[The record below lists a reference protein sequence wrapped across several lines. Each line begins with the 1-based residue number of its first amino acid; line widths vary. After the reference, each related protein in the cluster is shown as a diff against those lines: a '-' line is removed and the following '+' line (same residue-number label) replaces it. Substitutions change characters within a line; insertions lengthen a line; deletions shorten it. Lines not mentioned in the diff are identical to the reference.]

1 LLIVYKDIAAY
12 CNPCARVFFLHSNK
26 RELIHHHPLLYFSYG
41 IRAGVSISTNLPLST
56 MNTLSLN
63 AENFVTLKLS
73 PTNYSLWREQALALA
88 ENKDLVGHLTN
99 EEPAPTQYISPTPN
113 TINISDIK
121 HSELELTED
130 FVPWQKSDRLLRG
143 WIIGTL
149 SEEALGLVV
158 FFFFFSSSSWFTA
171 PPIIVT
177 GDSAIKPKKK
187 KVELPL
193 KDVLYVPDPTKKL
206 LFASQSAKQLPINCE
221 FSNVS
226 DIQ

>member
-41 IRAGVSISTNLPLST
+41 IRAGVSISTILPLST

-63 AENFVTLKLS
+63 AENFVILKLS

-99 EEPAPTQYISPTPN
+99 EEPAPTQYISPTLN

-130 FVPWQKSDRLLRG
+130 FVPWQKSDCLLRG

-158 FFFFFSSSSWFTA
+158 FFFFFFFVVHCTTNYCYWRLCYKT
-171 PPIIVT
+171 
-177 GDSAIKPKKK
+177 KKK

>member
-1 LLIVYKDIAAY
+1 
-12 CNPCARVFFLHSNK
+12 
-26 RELIHHHPLLYFSYG
+26 
-41 IRAGVSISTNLPLST
+41 

-63 AENFVTLKLS
+63 VENFVTLKLS

-130 FVPWQKSDRLLRG
+130 FVPWKKSDRLLRG
-143 WIIGTL
+143 CIIGTL

-158 FFFFFSSSSWFTA
+158 FFFFFFFFVVHCTTNYCYWRLCY
-171 PPIIVT
+171 
-177 GDSAIKPKKK
+177 K
-187 KVELPL
+187 
-193 KDVLYVPDPTKKL
+193 TKKMLNCL
-206 LFASQSAKQLPINCE
+206 LRMFCMFLIRQKNYYLQVN
-221 FSNVS
+221 
-226 DIQ
+226 

>member
-1 LLIVYKDIAAY
+1 MLIVYKDIPAY

-26 RELIHHHPLLYFSYG
+26 RELIHHHPLLYFSYV

-63 AENFVTLKLS
+63 VENFVTLKLS

-99 EEPAPTQYISPTPN
+99 EEPAPTKYISPTPN

-130 FVPWQKSDRLLRG
+130 FVPWKKSDRLLRG
-143 WIIGTL
+143 CIIGTL

-158 FFFFFSSSSWFTA
+158 FFFFFFFFVVHCTTNYCYWRLCY
-171 PPIIVT
+171 
-177 GDSAIKPKKK
+177 K
-187 KVELPL
+187 
-193 KDVLYVPDPTKKL
+193 TKKMLNCL
-206 LFASQSAKQLPINCE
+206 LRMFCMFLIRQKNYYLQVN
-221 FSNVS
+221 
-226 DIQ
+226 

>member
-1 LLIVYKDIAAY
+1 
-12 CNPCARVFFLHSNK
+12 
-26 RELIHHHPLLYFSYG
+26 
-41 IRAGVSISTNLPLST
+41 